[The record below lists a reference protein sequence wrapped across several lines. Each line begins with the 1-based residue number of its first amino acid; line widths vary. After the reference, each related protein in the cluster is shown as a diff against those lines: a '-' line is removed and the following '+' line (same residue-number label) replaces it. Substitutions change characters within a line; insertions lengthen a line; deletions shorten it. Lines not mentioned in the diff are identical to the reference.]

1 MQKRKWLLLQ
11 MKPFN
16 LIDKEKQNELG
27 SKNQKNSR

>member
-11 MKPFN
+11 MKPLI
-16 LIDKEKQNELG
+16 LIDKENQHELG